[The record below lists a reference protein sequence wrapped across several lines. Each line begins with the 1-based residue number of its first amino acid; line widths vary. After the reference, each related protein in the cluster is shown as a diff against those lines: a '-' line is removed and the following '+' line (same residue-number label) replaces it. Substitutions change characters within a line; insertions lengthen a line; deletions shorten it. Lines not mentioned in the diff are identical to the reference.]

1 MALTFLIFGKIERED
16 AGKNEYIVLT
26 RSNIDTISICQAEPA
41 FRHRCYYLTETSD
54 SKLVLEDRSFDFQ
67 IVWPWNIH
75 REAINEGTDQV
86 FTDLC
91 KFLST
96 TSDLIGGA
104 QSEQTSIHA
113 SNFVAISIANG

>member
-1 MALTFLIFGKIERED
+1 
-16 AGKNEYIVLT
+16 
-26 RSNIDTISICQAEPA
+26 
-41 FRHRCYYLTETSD
+41 
-54 SKLVLEDRSFDFQ
+54 
-67 IVWPWNIH
+67 
-75 REAINEGTDQV
+75 INEGTDQV

-113 SNFVAISIANG
+113 SNFVAISIANGQSVMQAKNLAIHFKDRFACLVHDGRIFSKSKELLTDEIPHAVVSSIIYACLIFVF